1 VASSLRLHL
10 DPVDIGLFGGDFV
23 YVVLYLGRVDV
34 VPLLLPLLLCVLRF
48 SFASVLSSFLTRIF
62 QPMLQDGSYPP
73 SRPSVQY
80 LISGTLYLGLFCI
93 ALFRPHCLQG
103 TAPGPNSSPR
113 YRYTWTYDDL
123 DLGDSKTPH
132 GA

>member
-1 VASSLRLHL
+1 M
-10 DPVDIGLFGGDFV
+10 DIGLFGGDFV
-23 YVVLYLGRVDV
+23 YIVLYLGRVD

-80 LISGTLYLGLFCI
+80 LISGTLYLGLFPMSRYFVPI
-93 ALFRPHCLQG
+93 AYENPHPDPTPLRD
-103 TAPGPNSSPR
+103 TD
-113 YRYTWTYDDL
+113 T
-123 DLGDSKTPH
+123 LGRMTTSTSETPKPSH